1 MTSTKGSIFQSCIAG
16 KHNDKCV
23 SLKFFRESRI
33 KSCLKTSIYMEN
45 ICNSGVVAGV
55 GMQEF

>member
-1 MTSTKGSIFQSCIAG
+1 MT
-16 KHNDKCV
+16 NLL

-33 KSCLKTSIYMEN
+33 KSSLKTHIYMES
-45 ICNSGVVAGV
+45 ICNSGVLAGV

>member
-1 MTSTKGSIFQSCIAG
+1 MT
-16 KHNDKCV
+16 NLL

-33 KSCLKTSIYMEN
+33 KSSLKTPIYMEN